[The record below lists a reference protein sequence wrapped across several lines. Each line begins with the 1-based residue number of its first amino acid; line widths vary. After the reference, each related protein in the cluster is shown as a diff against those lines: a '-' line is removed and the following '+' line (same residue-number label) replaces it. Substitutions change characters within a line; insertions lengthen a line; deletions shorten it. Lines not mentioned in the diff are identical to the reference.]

1 MPALWKPLVVCI
13 EMNIIYCD
21 VLKLI
26 ILYTDAS
33 SLFEGRGRLSRGCS
47 LIKYQ

>member
-21 VLKLI
+21 VLKLN
-26 ILYTDAS
+26 YPVYRRV
-33 SLFEGRGRLSRGCS
+33 FPF
-47 LIKYQ
+47 